1 MTKQATRLAMVVAI
15 FAATA
20 AFGQSDSQKAFD
32 KLKTMVGTWEGVMPD
47 GKTSQVTYRV
57 TSGGSA
63 LLSEISP
70 DDAMITMF
78 HMDGERLMM
87 THYCGAGNQPRMKGT
102 LSPDGKT
109 VVFEFIDATNLSSP
123 NAGHMHR
130 AVFTMVDATHHN
142 EDWSYLSNG
151 KEETHRFELHR
162 VATANAAPTGMKA
175 TEEHKH

>member
-20 AFGQSDSQKAFD
+20 AFAQSDSQKAFD

-70 DDAMITMF
+70 DDAMITMGSRF
-78 HMDGERLMM
+78 H
-87 THYCGAGNQPRMKGT
+87 AGTAALDTSQCSLLVET
-102 LSPDGKT
+102 LQ
-109 VVFEFIDATNLSSP
+109 E
-123 NAGHMHR
+123 HR
-130 AVFTMVDATHHN
+130 
-142 EDWSYLSNG
+142 
-151 KEETHRFELHR
+151 
-162 VATANAAPTGMKA
+162 
-175 TEEHKH
+175 

>member
-20 AFGQSDSQKAFD
+20 AFAQSDSQKAFD

-78 HMDGERLMM
+78 HMDGDRLMM

-109 VVFEFIDATNLSSP
+109 VTFEFVDATNLSSP

-130 AVFTMVDATHHN
+130 AVFTMADAAHHT
-142 EDWSYLSNG
+142 EDWTYLSNG

-162 VATANAAPTGMKA
+162 VATASAAPTGMKA